1 VKTSSSLQLL
11 HQKRFGPYFVAQFL
25 GAFNDNLF
33 KNALLII
40 VAFGAARSEQEI
52 GLINN
57 LAAGLFILP
66 FFLFALVAG
75 NIADTVDKQLII
87 KRLKLTEC
95 LLALAAVPALLSGD
109 VNLMLAVLFGFGL
122 QSAFFAPAKYSLL
135 PQHLAMHELVGGNAL
150 VQMGTF
156 IAILVGTLVGGIFAS
171 SQLLLYWL
179 CGLIVTVAILGYI
192 FACFVPPAPPS
203 SQTTAKVD
211 WNVWRMGRLALGEI
225 RKTPGVLLA
234 IMAVSWFWFLG
245 TVVLTQL
252 PSFSKSVL
260 GGDATVV
267 SVLLAIFSVGIG
279 IGSLLC
285 GRLSAG
291 RLEIGLVPLGAIGMA
306 IFGSLFAYAPT
317 SDGIELV
324 NAATFFSSLSGVWVG
339 LHVVL
344 IGVFGGLYIV
354 PLMALIQAKTS
365 SDMRGRTM
373 AINSV
378 MNALFMV
385 VAALFSIVVLVLL
398 KWQLSTLLLLTAL
411 GNLLVLAVI
420 VKTVPAY
427 FIRMI
432 MWLAAQASYRLR
444 VTGREHIPES
454 GPALILANHV
464 SFIDWMLLGAASIR
478 PLRFVMYKPFYDIRV
493 LRPILRWAGA
503 IPITPRHEDED
514 CYREAIAAII
524 QALRDG
530 ELVLVFPEGKLS
542 DSGELQT
549 FRTGF
554 ERVLA
559 EVPVPVIPAALHGL
573 WGSFFSRR
581 WGRAMRKPF
590 ARVYSRVGV
599 EFDRPLA
606 PEDATAEVLQQHI
619 GAMLAKGEQ
628 QGKQK
633 GEQVER

>member
-1 VKTSSSLQLL
+1 MKTSSSRQLL

-95 LLALAAVPALLSGD
+95 LLALASVPALLSGD
-109 VNLMLAVLFGFGL
+109 VKLMLAVLFGFGL

-135 PQHLAMHELVGGNAL
+135 PQHLAVHELVGGNAL

-156 IAILVGTLVGGIFAS
+156 VAILVGTLVGGIFAS
-171 SQLLLYWL
+171 SEILLYWL
-179 CGLIVTVAILGYI
+179 CGLIVGVALLGYV

-203 SQTTAKVD
+203 QDTTAKVD
-211 WNVWRMGRLALGEI
+211 WNIWRMGRLALGEI
-225 RKTPGVLLA
+225 SQTPGILLS
-234 IMAVSWFWFLG
+234 IIAVSWFWFLG

-279 IGSLLC
+279 VGSLLC

-317 SDGIELV
+317 AEGLELV
-324 NAATFFSSLSGVWVG
+324 NAAMFFGRLDGFWIG
-339 LHVVL
+339 LHVVM

-354 PLMALIQAKTS
+354 PLMALIQAKTR

-385 VAALFSIVVLVLL
+385 VAALFSIIVLVLL
-398 KWQLSTLLLLTAL
+398 KWQLSTLLLLSAM

-420 VKTVPAY
+420 VKAAPAY

-432 MWLAAQASYRLR
+432 MWLAAQTTYRLR
-444 VTGREHIPES
+444 VSGRRHIPES
-454 GPALILANHV
+454 GPALIVANHV
-464 SFIDWMLLGAASIR
+464 SVIDWMLLGAACVR
-478 PLRFVMYKPFYDIRV
+478 PLRFVVYRPFYNIRV
-493 LRPILRWAGA
+493 LRPVLRWAGA
-503 IPITPRHEDED
+503 IPITSRDEDER
-514 CYREAIAAII
+514 CYREAMAAMV
-524 QALRDG
+524 QALQNG
-530 ELVLVFPEGKLS
+530 ELVLVFPERKLG
-542 DSGELQT
+542 DATELEAFHT
-549 FRTGF
+549 DF
-554 ERVLA
+554 EQVLD
-559 EVPVPVIPAALHGL
+559 EVQVPVIPAALRGFA
-573 WGSFFSRR
+573 GTSFSQR
-581 WGRAMRKPF
+581 WWRAIGKPF
-590 ARVYSRVGV
+590 AKEDFRT
-599 EFDRPLA
+599 ELQFAPAIA
-606 PEDATAEVLQQHI
+606 PEAATAKALQRHLSN
-619 GAMLAKGEQ
+619 MLTKGEHR
-628 QGKQK
+628 
-633 GEQVER
+633 E